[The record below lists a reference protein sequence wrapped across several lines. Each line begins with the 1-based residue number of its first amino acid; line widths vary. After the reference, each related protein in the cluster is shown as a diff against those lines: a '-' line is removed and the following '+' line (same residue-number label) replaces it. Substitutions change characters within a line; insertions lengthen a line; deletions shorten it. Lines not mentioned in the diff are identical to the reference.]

1 MEVGR
6 LFGGIHY
13 SAVSKASW
21 KLKEQMTCD
30 KKLADLVGKIISQFK
45 T

>member
-1 MEVGR
+1 VEVGK

-30 KKLADLVGKIISQFK
+30 KELAKLVVEIILQFK